1 MKLALPVLE
10 YSPWSPSKVD
20 LAARCPRAFK
30 YRYVDKI
37 KTDKKGSAAKVGT
50 TAHKA
55 QELSIEG
62 ASTKEAFELAITEYA
77 HELTTSEIEQV
88 NSFAPAVEEFGSFLT
103 RFKNKYGVRAIYAEK
118 EWAID
123 ANFNA
128 CDYSSK
134 TALIRGIIDLVLL
147 LDNGQAVIIDHK
159 SGKKK
164 PVESYSTQLDTYA
177 ILALANNPEIKA
189 VQCAIH
195 FMAHEKVEWYVLRRR
210 DDIQSLLHPWLVSLL
225 NKRATGLEG
234 YNPVVKRWTC
244 GWCDFLKVCPEGNQ
258 QDGEREGG
266 RNDEEGP
273 VGAP

>member
-1 MKLALPVLE
+1 VKLALPVLDHA
-10 YSPWSPSKVD
+10 PWSPSKLD
-20 LAARCPRAFK
+20 LAARCPKAFK
-30 YRYVDKI
+30 FRYVDKI
-37 KTDKKGSAAKVGT
+37 KTSTKGSAAKIGT

-62 ASTKEAFELAITEYA
+62 ASTKEAFEQAIQQYSS
-77 HELTTSEIEQV
+77 ELTNAEVEQV
-88 NSFAPAVEEFGSFLT
+88 NSFAPAVDEFNSFLA
-103 RFKNKYGVRAIYAEK
+103 RFKSKYNVKAIYAEK

-123 ANFNA
+123 ADFKA
-128 CDYSSK
+128 CSYADK
-134 TALIRGIIDLVLL
+134 AAMIRGIVDLVII

-164 PVESYSTQLDTYA
+164 PVESYATQLDTYA
-177 ILALANNPEIKA
+177 ILALAHHPEIKA

-210 DDIQSLLHPWLVSLL
+210 DDIQSLLHPWLVGLL
-225 NKRATGLEG
+225 NKRTEGLRD
-234 YNPVVKRWTC
+234 YLPIVKRWTC

-266 RNDEEGP
+266 RSDEKGS